1 MELSKLTKMFLE
13 TLSQIKVLHWNTNK
27 YSVHKALDEL
37 YTSLGDSSDSFIE
50 SFMGKYGKTSDQFKI
65 SMTAETNT
73 ELFKFLETEREKIRV
88 LHGKFKKDSELQTI
102 LDDMMNAF
110 SKAIYLCRLE

>member
-13 TLSQIKVLHWNTNK
+13 TLSQIKVLHWNTTK

-37 YTSLGDSSDSFIE
+37 YSTIGSSSDAFIE
-50 SFMGKYGKTSDQFKI
+50 SFMGKYGNTVSFKI
-65 SMTAETNT
+65 LMSADTNT
-73 ELFKFLETEREKIRV
+73 ELFKFLETEREKIKV
-88 LHGKFKKDSELQTI
+88 LHGKFKKDTELQTI

-110 SKAIYLCRLE
+110 NKAIYLCRLE